1 MTTTTKNSNRPVF
14 DAAFADA
21 AASGAALNT
30 RLVTFAAFD
39 AAGVTP
45 ASLSGK
51 GKHMGEVKEAI
62 LEAWQGEEFAAL
74 FNSVKTGTTV
84 LAGRKTDRF
93 GGVEPIEK
101 KRAIWAGELSKKVAD
116 LRTAYTAWI
125 QAGSDADKV
134 VESAGP
140 SAPAAAKAKADAA
153 KVGAGK
159 VTKRELSV
167 RIEAEIKKL
176 LLAVVADQATL
187 LDKPA
192 VLDALR
198 SVLAAIK

>member
-1 MTTTTKNSNRPVF
+1 MNTTTKNSNRPVF

-21 AASGAALNT
+21 VAGGAALNT

-39 AAGVTP
+39 AANVTP

-51 GKHMGEVKEAI
+51 GKDMAEVKAAI
-62 LEAWQGEEFAAL
+62 LEAWQGEEFAAR
-74 FNSVKTGTTV
+74 FNAVKTGSKALV
-84 LAGRKTDRF
+84 GRKTDRF

-116 LRTAYTAWI
+116 LRSAYTAWI

-140 SAPAAAKAKADAA
+140 SAPAAVKVKADAA

-167 RIEAEIKKL
+167 RIKDEIAKL
-176 LLAVVADQATL
+176 ISAVAKDEVSL
-187 LDKPA
+187 PDKPA